1 MTAKIIYNTVLG
13 VPCMISVEE
22 ALEKVLR
29 NVEVLKPERKPILD
43 CLGQVLA
50 EEVYST
56 IDIPQLD
63 NSAMDGY
70 AVRARDTRG
79 ASESSPRYL
88 VVVGEVAAG
97 SMPTEEVKPGTA
109 IRIMTGAPLPEG
121 ADAVVKFE
129 DTDEVSRKSPSGD
142 ISRIGILCRAKKGLN
157 VRCRAEDIAR
167 GNLILEEGTVLRP
180 QEIGV
185 LASLGRFHA
194 LVIRRP
200 TVAILATGDELVGV
214 DQPLAPGK
222 IYDSNT
228 YAIAA
233 EVSRYGGIPR
243 ILGIGR
249 DSVQSLDEKI
259 TEGLDADMLI
269 TSGGVS
275 KGDYDMVKDVL
286 AQQGEIGFWTVCMK
300 PGKPLAFG
308 VIKKSVGRK
317 KRKVPH
323 LGLPGNPVS
332 SMITFEQFARPAI
345 LKMMGKKMLAKPTIR
360 AIMEDDI
367 TNTDARRVFARVIVT
382 RRGGQY
388 YASLTGPQGSGILT
402 SMAKANGLAV
412 IPESNKGV
420 KAGDMVEVQMLDWG
434 EEQGEMRALP
444 IVPIVGKSESGKT
457 MLMEQLIAE
466 FKKRGYKVAA
476 IKHCHGGMEIDHP
489 GKDTWKFAQA
499 GSDAVCISS
508 PDKLALIKNVDHDP
522 GIQEVTPVIGPE
534 FDLVLVEGF
543 KKSKLPKIEVHR
555 KRLGNDLLCSPEEL
569 SAIVTDGSLDTLTA
583 DYHKLPVF
591 RWGDTAAIADFIEKS
606 FLLSKQGNVS
616 QVQDSPLKV
625 RGARGVMKHVH
636 RRNIDHQ

>member
-1 MTAKIIYNTVLG
+1 MVYNAVLG
-13 VPCMISVEE
+13 VRRMISVEE
-22 ALEKVLR
+22 ALEKVLSY
-29 NVEVLKPERKPILD
+29 VEVLEPERKPILD

-50 EEVYST
+50 EDVYSS
-56 IDIPQLD
+56 IDIPPLD

-70 AVRARDTRG
+70 AVRAEDTRG

-97 SMPTEEVKPGTA
+97 SMPTKEVNPGTA

-121 ADAVVKFE
+121 ADAVVQFE
-129 DTDEVSRKSPSGD
+129 DTDEVSRKSSSEEL
-142 ISRIGILCRAKKGLN
+142 SRIGILCRAKKGLN
-157 VRCRAEDIAR
+157 VRCRGEDIAA
-167 GNLILEEGTVLRP
+167 GNLILEKGTVLRP

-185 LASLGRFHA
+185 LASLGHSTT

-200 TVAILATGDELVGV
+200 IVAILATGDELIDVGR
-214 DQPLAPGK
+214 PLAPGK

-249 DSVQSLDEKI
+249 DSIQSLNEKI
-259 TEGLDADMLI
+259 GEGLDADMLV

-275 KGDYDMVKDVL
+275 KGDYDIVKDVL
-286 AQQGEIGFWTVCMK
+286 AEHGEIGFWTVCMK

-345 LKMMGKKMLAKPTIR
+345 LKMMGKKALAKPTIR
-360 AIMEDDI
+360 AVIEGDI
-367 TNTDARRVFARVIVT
+367 ANTDGRRIFARVMVT
-382 RRGGQY
+382 RRGDQY

-402 SMAKANGLAV
+402 SMTKADGLAV
-412 IPESNKGV
+412 IPETSKEV
-420 KAGDMVEVQMLDWG
+420 KAGDMVEVQMLDWVEG
-434 EEQGEMRALP
+434 QGEAKTSP
-444 IVPIVGKSESGKT
+444 IVAIVGKSESGKT

-476 IKHCHGGMEIDHP
+476 IKHSHAGMEIDHP
-489 GKDTWKFAQA
+489 GKDSWKFSQA

-508 PDKLALIKNVDHDP
+508 PDRLAFIKKVDSEL
-522 GIQEVTPVIGPE
+522 GIEEIPPIIGSE
-534 FDLVLVEGF
+534 FDLILAEGF
-543 KKSKLPKIEVHR
+543 KKSRVPRIEVHR
-555 KRLGNDLLCSPEEL
+555 KELGDDLLCSPGEP
-569 SAIVTDGSLDTLTA
+569 SAIVTDGSLDTAIA
-583 DYHKLPVF
+583 DSCRPPTF
-591 RWGDTAAIADFIEKS
+591 RWGDTVAIADFIE
-606 FLLSKQGNVS
+606 
-616 QVQDSPLKV
+616 
-625 RGARGVMKHVH
+625 
-636 RRNIDHQ
+636 RNFMRTVG